1 MAKNKHLTRKRLLEV
16 LSGSTWSSDA
26 LDSKRALY
34 DKYSA
39 RLRCVLAYCPNNI
52 SFEGVEA
59 LEIFRSESA
68 LEDFIYTTDESGIEK
83 HFEAVFAAIEARG
96 EIFVGHSAV
105 LAKQQEKHR
114 TGFRVLGGVF
124 VAVALLIM
132 GLGIVGAFCDFP
144 EWLVRLA
151 NVAGPLDGLAGLV
164 FFIYEFFEDRK
175 EQAMQN
181 EMGYITAQED
191 DGPSQSFQGK
201 SIKVKGNGQV
211 GNFYNGQGPND

>member
-1 MAKNKHLTRKRLLEV
+1 MGKNKILTKKRLLEV

-34 DKYSA
+34 DSYSA
-39 RLRCVLAYCPNNI
+39 QLKRILAYCPNNV

-68 LEDFIYTTDESGIEK
+68 LENFIYVTDESGIEK

-96 EIFVGHSAV
+96 DLFVGHSAV
-105 LAKQQEKHR
+105 LTKQQEKHR
-114 TGFRVLGGVF
+114 TVFRVLGIVF

-132 GLGIVGAFCDFP
+132 CLGIADVFCDFP
-144 EWLVRLA
+144 KWLVRLA

-164 FFIYEFFEDRK
+164 FFI
-175 EQAMQN
+175 
-181 EMGYITAQED
+181 
-191 DGPSQSFQGK
+191 
-201 SIKVKGNGQV
+201 
-211 GNFYNGQGPND
+211 